1 MLWKHKLI
9 LLLMISIPAF
19 SGFPL
24 ELSERHVVAGLPWTW
39 AIYFLAVHS
48 ILPPLMKLYRYG
60 KIVGIAALITLP
72 VVFSGASLSYIIW
85 IITDGDQADAFH
97 FGAHYLNL
105 AVTMLTVIPLSLS
118 MVAVLPLNRIEL
130 LLLQRTD
137 GVSPMEKRL
146 LMAIR
151 VFSHVIF
158 DVLPSILEVL
168 REERHRPETPAK
180 RDSKTDKRSLIQW
193 KDHIKVIVLK
203 MIQIGVEGI
212 CSAIQYIPLWAIEL
226 SQLPQRK
233 KGINDNDRE
242 RR

>member
-1 MLWKHKLI
+1 MPWKYKLI
-9 LLLMISIPAF
+9 LLLVISIPAF

-24 ELSERHVVAGLPWTW
+24 ELSDSFIVPGLPWTW
-39 AIYFLAVHS
+39 TFYFLGVHS
-48 ILPPLMKLYRYG
+48 ILPVLMNLYRYG
-60 KIVGIAALITLP
+60 KIIGLAALITLP
-72 VVFSGASLSYIIW
+72 VIFSGASLSYLMW
-85 IITDGDQADAFH
+85 IIKDGDQADAFH

-118 MVAVLPLNRIEL
+118 MVAVLPLNAIEL

-168 REERHRPETPAK
+168 REERYRPGPLLKNNSNTTTQLFI
-180 RDSKTDKRSLIQW
+180 RW
-193 KDHIKVIVLK
+193 KENIRVIISK
-203 MIQIGVEGI
+203 MIQIGVQGI

-226 SQLPQRK
+226 SQLPQRNK
-233 KGINDNDRE
+233 RD
-242 RR
+242 